1 MQEQPK
7 TNLTERLS
15 GLYYLPGEIAIIK
28 DDIDRLQSTGDPIW
42 QETIALETAWLDR
55 CTKELEELISI
66 IDAVEDPVLRKVL
79 LLRFVEGLQ
88 WPQVALEMHSKNGA
102 DAYRQMVYRW
112 ARKVEEKDN
121 A

>member
-7 TNLTERLS
+7 TKLTERLS

-42 QETIALETAWLDR
+42 QETIALETARLDR

-66 IDAVEDPVLRKVL
+66 IDAVEDPVLHKVL
-79 LLRFVEGLQ
+79 GLRYAAGLM
-88 WPQVALEMHSKNGA
+88 WSQVAVEMHSKNSGK
-102 DAYRQMVYRW
+102 AYCQMVTRW
-112 ARKVEEKDN
+112 AEKMEEKDN

>member
-1 MQEQPK
+1 MQEQTQK
-7 TNLTERLS
+7 NLIDRLND
-15 GLYYLPGEIAIIK
+15 LYYLCGEILHLK
-28 DDIDRLQSTGDPIW
+28 EDIDRLQNTGDPIW
-42 QETIALETAWLDR
+42 QETIALETVRLDR
-55 CTKELEELISI
+55 CTEEMDALISI

>member
-42 QETIALETAWLDR
+42 QETIALETARLDR

-66 IDAVEDPVLRKVL
+66 IDAVEDPVLHKVL
-79 LLRFVEGLQ
+79 GLRYAAGLM
-88 WPQVALEMHSKNGA
+88 WPQIALEMHGKHCES
-102 DAYRQMVYRW
+102 AYRQMVNRW
-112 ARKVEEKDN
+112 ARKMEEKDN

>member
-15 GLYYLPGEIAIIK
+15 SLYYLPGEIAIIK

-42 QETIALETAWLDR
+42 QETIALETARLDR

-66 IDAVEDPVLRKVL
+66 IDAVEDPVLHKVL
-79 LLRFVEGLQ
+79 CLRYAAGLM
-88 WPQVALEMHSKNGA
+88 WSQVAAEMHSKNSGK
-102 DAYRQMVYRW
+102 AYCQMVTRW
-112 ARKVEEKDN
+112 AEKTEEKDN